1 MKHEESNLQQACVKW
16 FRLQYPNLIIFAIP
30 NGGSRNV
37 IEAARLKREGVLA
50 GVADLMVLKPNKQY
64 YGLLIEMKIG
74 KGRQS
79 ENQILFEMYCVHHYY
94 KYSIAR
100 SIDEFINIV
109 ENYLKC

>member
-1 MKHEESNLQQACVKW
+1 MKHEESNLQQACVKL

-50 GVADLMVLKPNKQY
+50 GVADLMILKPNESY
-64 YGLLIEMKIG
+64 YGLFIEMKIG

-79 ENQILFEMYCVHHYY
+79 ESQISFEMYCIHHNYRY
-94 KYSIAR
+94 TIAR
-100 SIDEFINIV
+100 SLDEFINIV
-109 ENYLKC
+109 ENYLKS